1 MYLLDSNI
9 YINFYDRYYKM
20 NYFPTFWSTLP
31 SILNSNVKIA
41 EVILDENYQDPS
53 FKEWLAQNYSPS
65 LINHKEDSSEWGQVL
80 AHVKSCGFYKD
91 SALFSGRGWANE
103 KIADA
108 WLIAIAK
115 KLNLTIVTDEARNVN
130 LNLINPSKNAKI
142 PDVCDQLGIR
152 CINMNQFFDEVS
164 LRI

>member
-20 NYFPTFWSTLP
+20 NYFPTFWSALP

-65 LINHKEDSSEWGQVL
+65 LINHKEYSSEWGQVL
-80 AHVKSCGFYKD
+80 EHVKNCGFYKD
-91 SALFSGRGWANE
+91 SALSSER
-103 KIADA
+103 
-108 WLIAIAK
+108 
-115 KLNLTIVTDEARNVN
+115 
-130 LNLINPSKNAKI
+130 
-142 PDVCDQLGIR
+142 
-152 CINMNQFFDEVS
+152 
-164 LRI
+164 

>member
-20 NYFPTFWSTLP
+20 NYFPTFWEALVP
-31 SILNSNVKIA
+31 ILNSRVSIA
-41 EVILDENYQDPS
+41 KVILDENYQDPS
-53 FKEWLAQNYSPS
+53 FKEWLLRNYTTP
-65 LINHKEDSSEWGQVL
+65 LINHKNYLSEWGQVL
-80 AHVKSCGFYKD
+80 AHVKNCGLYKD
-91 SALFSGRGWANE
+91 SALSSERGWAKE

-115 KLNLTIVTDEARNVN
+115 ELNLTIVTDEARNVN